1 MEFRRTQKPQT
12 KSDRPSHASSDR
24 RGRPSRNVGKSIDH
38 RHFEKKVVH
47 AELPAAYQPT
57 RKIEELPVHPR
68 IIGNLLKKGYTYPTE
83 IQDKA
88 FEPLAQGRDFLGLAK
103 TGTGKTAAFLVP
115 LIEKLYTKAESGK
128 LLVISPT
135 RELAVQI
142 ENEFDSICKN
152 LKLVSICLIGGT
164 PIQTDILKLKCDVHA
179 VIGTPG
185 RIADLVQQGKLH
197 LREFSIL
204 VLDEFD
210 RLLDM
215 GFAHDVMKL
224 AESMENRKQTILF
237 SATEDKTQK
246 SLMARLLK
254 DEATVKLV
262 SENSPADLIDQ
273 EIVKIKPGQNKIDVL
288 VDMLKDKDFEKVL
301 VFAETKHIVKR
312 LTGKLKMT
320 GIKADEIHGNKTQA
334 QRMRALDA
342 FKFKKIQVLVATDVA
357 ARGLDIQ
364 NVSHVINFQEPK
376 NLESYIHRIGR
387 TGRAGNKGKA
397 YTFVG

>member
-1 MEFRRTQKPQT
+1 M
-12 KSDRPSHASSDR
+12 
-24 RGRPSRNVGKSIDH
+24 GKSIDH
-38 RHFEKKVVH
+38 RHFEKRVVH
-47 AELPAAYQPT
+47 TELPPAYQAS

-68 IIGNLLKKGYTYPTE
+68 IIANLLKKGYAFPTE

-88 FEPLAQGRDFLGLAK
+88 FEPIAQGRDFLGLAK

-115 LIEKLYTKAESGK
+115 LVEKLFTKTNTGK

-142 ENEFDSICKN
+142 EKEFDSICKN
-152 LKLVSICLIGGT
+152 LHLVSICLIGGT

-185 RIADLVQQGKLH
+185 RIADLVQQGKLK
-197 LREFSIL
+197 LSEFSIL

-224 AESMENRKQTILF
+224 AEGMENRIQTILF

-246 SLMARLLK
+246 SLMARLLTN
-254 DEATVKLV
+254 EATVKLV

-288 VDMLKDKDFEKVL
+288 VNMLNDKDFEKVL

-312 LTGKLKMT
+312 LTGKLRLT
-320 GIKADEIHGNKTQA
+320 GIKVDEIHGNKTQS

-342 FKFKKIQVLVATDVA
+342 FKLKKIQVLVATDVA